1 MHKLPVKDVKQNVY
15 KYIKFTSLKNDNKQV
30 QESCAIATITA
41 QCAYTRVP
49 WKFSGL
55 PDYAQGYYSQH
66 FTWAFAPIDPV
77 NGPTIFEVRR
87 FTSSWDNRGY
97 PQNLDSPWICPR
109 PIFS

>member
-49 WKFSGL
+49 
-55 PDYAQGYYSQH
+55 
-66 FTWAFAPIDPV
+66 
-77 NGPTIFEVRR
+77 
-87 FTSSWDNRGY
+87 
-97 PQNLDSPWICPR
+97 
-109 PIFS
+109 